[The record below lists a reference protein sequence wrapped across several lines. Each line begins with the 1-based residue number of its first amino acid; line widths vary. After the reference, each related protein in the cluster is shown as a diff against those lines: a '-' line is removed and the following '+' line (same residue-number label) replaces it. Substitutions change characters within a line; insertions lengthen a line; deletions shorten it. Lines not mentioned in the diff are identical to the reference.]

1 MAKTSSRGS
10 GLPEST
16 TATLAWRQRRVGRPG
31 LGNVSASVGA
41 GTGSGGVVE
50 VRRWLGSI
58 CAATC
63 LRSQTP
69 VIKGETS
76 PTLECPITKAPDGV
90 VSREGGRLAGQTNDR
105 WCHESV
111 VRAHYERLLRA
122 RPLGHHRYRKVPVET
137 GRTNPKP
144 GRHSRSGASGAG
156 THRIDV
162 GPTGSPRGR
171 MSPACGRRPET
182 RRFDQP
188 AAQRQEGQID
198 REVRSAAWEGKP
210 LKAKPHRRH
219 RRETKPEGCREEQ
232 RARRLRKPVGAAQP
246 GMASPVLVAS

>member
-76 PTLECPITKAPDGV
+76 PALECPITRAPDGV

-105 WCHESV
+105 WCHEGV
-111 VRAHYERLLRA
+111 VRTHTSVCDGRGRSVTTGTARCRWKRNGQTQSRDGIPGPELLAPER
-122 RPLGHHRYRKVPVET
+122 
-137 GRTNPKP
+137 
-144 GRHSRSGASGAG
+144 
-156 THRIDV
+156 
-162 GPTGSPRGR
+162 TGST
-171 MSPACGRRPET
+171 S
-182 RRFDQP
+182 D
-188 AAQRQEGQID
+188 RQGHLE
-198 REVRSAAWEGKP
+198 
-210 LKAKPHRRH
+210 
-219 RRETKPEGCREEQ
+219 EGCRPL
-232 RARRLRKPVGAAQP
+232 ADDDRRRGASTNLQYNVRR
-246 GMASPVLVAS
+246 GRSTERFDRRHGRENL